1 MTALF
6 DLNIEEVL
14 ENWEVPHAIREVISN
29 ALDER
34 VLTDT
39 KDIEISADER
49 GDWHVRDFGRGLRI
63 EHFTQNE
70 SPEKL
75 SAETGVI
82 GKFGVGLKDALATFH
97 RRGVD
102 VKVVSPHGTFTLTRA
117 AKANFE
123 GISTLHVAFDD
134 TPNDMEGTDFV
145 LSGVTGA
152 QMDEAK
158 ALFLTFNDEEILEST
173 RYGDVLLRKGDAA
186 KVYISGVFAAEE
198 PNFLFSYNVTHLTD
212 AMRKRLNR
220 ERLNVGR
227 TTYAE
232 RIRSILRAAEEPVVH
247 EDLIDQILT
256 RSAGNVRDE
265 MAWIEIAQHA
275 LTLLHQTDNVLF
287 VTDREMRRNP
297 DLMDHARGDGL
308 LIVVVTDAEKK
319 KLLEQAAAG
328 GPATRMFETYL
339 KEFNESFEYTFVH
352 PDDLSSRER
361 EIFEL
366 TGSFLALVA
375 VSDDDAPTVLI
386 SETMRVTEDETEGVW
401 DPQIPAIVIKRD
413 RLKDAISFGAT
424 LLHEVAHAMSGALD
438 ATREFEMVLTHY
450 LGATSTAALGRE
462 DRRTKVGLPPR
473 GLG

>member
-1 MTALF
+1 MGPMTALF

-29 ALDER
+29 GLDER
-34 VLTDT
+34 ALTET
-39 KDIEISADER
+39 KDIEIFKDAD
-49 GDWHVRDFGRGLRI
+49 GNWHVRDFGRGLRI

-75 SAETGVI
+75 EAETGVI

-102 VKVVSPHGTFTLTRA
+102 VTVRSPHGTFTLTRA
-117 AKANFE
+117 AKANFQ
-123 GISTLHVAFDD
+123 GIATLHVAYDD
-134 TPNDMEGTDFV
+134 AGNDIEGTDFS
-145 LSGVTGA
+145 LSGVTDA
-152 QMDEAK
+152 QMDDAK
-158 ALFLTFNDEEILEST
+158 GLFLAFNDEQVLDTT

-212 AMRKRLNR
+212 TMRKRLNR

-232 RIRSILRAAEEPVVH
+232 RVRSILRAAEDPAVQEG
-247 EDLIDQILT
+247 LMDQILT
-256 RSAGNVRDE
+256 RNRGDLRDE
-265 MAWIEIAQHA
+265 MGWIEISQHA
-275 LTLLHQTDNVLF
+275 LNLLHATDDVLF

-308 LIVVVTDAEKK
+308 LIVMVTDAEKK
-319 KLLEQAAAG
+319 KLVEQSAAG
-328 GPATRMFETYL
+328 GPETRMFETYL
-339 KEFNESFEYTFVH
+339 KEFNESFQYTFV
-352 PDDLSSRER
+352 DSSDLTPAER
-361 EIFEL
+361 RVFDL
-366 TGSFLALVA
+366 TPEFLALVG
-375 VSDDDAPTVLI
+375 VTDDAPDVLI

-401 DPQIPAIVIKRD
+401 DPHIPAVVIKRD
-413 RLKDAISFGAT
+413 RLGDRMGFGAT
-424 LLHEVAHAMSGALD
+424 LLHEIAHAMSGALD

-450 LGATSTAALGRE
+450 LGATSTSALER
-462 DRRTKVGLPPR
+462 KS
-473 GLG
+473 

>member
-1 MTALF
+1 MAPALF

-14 ENWEVPHAIREVISN
+14 EAWEVHHAIREIISN

-34 VLTDT
+34 VLSDT
-39 KDIEISADER
+39 KDIEIFKDPA
-49 GDWHVRDFGRGLRI
+49 GHWHVRDYGRGLRI

-70 SPEKL
+70 SGEKL
-75 SAETGVI
+75 DAESGVI

-97 RRGVD
+97 RRGIEVE
-102 VKVVSPHGTFTLTRA
+102 VRSPHGTFALTKA
-117 AKANFE
+117 TKANFE

-134 TPNDMEGTDFV
+134 TANDIEGTDFV
-145 LSGVTGA
+145 LSGVSDG

-158 ALFLTFNDEEILEST
+158 SLFLAFNDEMLLDST
-173 RYGDVLLRKGDAA
+173 RYGDVLLRKGDGA

-232 RIRSILRAAEEPVVH
+232 RIRSILRAAEDERVQ
-247 EDLIDQILT
+247 EGLIDQILT
-256 RSAGNVRDE
+256 RSQGNLRDE
-265 MAWIEIAQHA
+265 MGWIEISQHA
-275 LTLLHQTDNVLF
+275 LTLLHEKDDVLF

-308 LIVVVTDAEKK
+308 QIVVVTDAEKK
-319 KLLEQAAAG
+319 KLVEQAEAG
-328 GPATRMFETYL
+328 GPALRTFETYL
-339 KEFNESFEYTFVH
+339 KEFNESFEYTFVSSG
-352 PDDLSSRER
+352 DLDPAEKKV
-361 EIFEL
+361 FD
-366 TGSFLALVA
+366 LAPALMGLVGVRQA
-375 VSDDDAPTVLI
+375 DAPEVRI

-401 DPQIPAIVIKRD
+401 DPHIPAIVIKRD
-413 RLKDAISFGAT
+413 RLKDPMSFGAT

-450 LGATSTAALGRE
+450 LGATSTAAL
-462 DRRTKVGLPPR
+462 DRPS
-473 GLG
+473 